1 MPLAP
6 RRLSSFPLGLWLL
19 ASALAACGQA
29 QGPQAALPGG
39 PAPVAGALAAISP
52 APAGADET
60 AASPSASSSPSA
72 SPSASPVPGAL
83 TGEWVA
89 FTSNRGVGLMPKAD
103 FDVFLFHPATDTVVG
118 VPGVNT
124 PGDELDASLT
134 SDGRWLSYVS
144 NGVYGDFDVFLYDVP
159 RRMRL
164 NLPGVN
170 TRADEAETWF
180 DDEAKQIV
188 FTRQEGPLARLLL
201 YDRPSNQ
208 VFRLPALDRLETSIL
223 DPHISPDGRL
233 IAFAANV
240 NGHDTDLFVYRF
252 ATRTLEQPPFV
263 NTQANEEAPVFDDDG
278 QRMVFLSDRIGRGRG
293 DRMSDFDVFLVDLRT
308 GLIDNLPLANSA
320 SNAETPY
327 FFQDGIVSIILDAA
341 GNGRYVH
348 YYLKTGVLDIWPVMH
363 QVGASDL

>member
-1 MPLAP
+1 
-6 RRLSSFPLGLWLL
+6 
-19 ASALAACGQA
+19 
-29 QGPQAALPGG
+29 
-39 PAPVAGALAAISP
+39 
-52 APAGADET
+52 
-60 AASPSASSSPSA
+60 
-72 SPSASPVPGAL
+72 
-83 TGEWVA
+83 
-89 FTSNRGVGLMPKAD
+89 VGLVPKAD
-103 FDVFLFHPATDTVVG
+103 FDVFLFNPATDTVVG

-144 NGVYGDFDVFLYDVP
+144 DGLHGDFDVFLYEVP

-164 NLPGVN
+164 NLLGVN
-170 TRADEAETWF
+170 TRADEAETWV
-180 DDEAKQIV
+180 DDDAKQIV

-201 YDRPSNQ
+201 YDRPTQ
-208 VFRLPALDRLETSIL
+208 RVYRLPALDRLEASIL
-223 DPHISPDGRL
+223 DPHISPDGRT

-263 NTQANEEAPVFDDDG
+263 NTPANEEAPVFDDDG
-278 QRMVFLSDRIGRGRG
+278 QRMVFLSDRNGRARG
-293 DRMSDFDVFLVDLRT
+293 DRTSDFDVFLVDLRT

-327 FFQDGIVSIILDAA
+327 FFQDGVVSIILDAA